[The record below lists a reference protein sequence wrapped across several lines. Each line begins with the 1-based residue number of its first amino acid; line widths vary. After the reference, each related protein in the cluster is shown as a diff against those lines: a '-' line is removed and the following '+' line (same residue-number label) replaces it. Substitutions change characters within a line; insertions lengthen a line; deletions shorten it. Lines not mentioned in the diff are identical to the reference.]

1 MKLGMNKKKKLCRPD
16 KEKQGGIINGKI
28 EANTGELRF
37 RVIGIS
43 CDNIQI
49 EVGDKATIITPT

>member
-1 MKLGMNKKKKLCRPD
+1 MNKKKKLCGPD
-16 KEKQGGIINGKI
+16 KEKQGGIVNGKI

-49 EVGDKATIITPT
+49 EVGDKTTIITPT